1 MGRLLLNFTLAQI
14 PFCIL
19 RIFEKSSKRDRQ
31 GQNNTKVE
39 KSQFLSAKSITTLE
53 MFDLVNTLTN
63 FNKKQNKFSTLGF
76 CYMPSGPQ
84 KVNLPNRKLDQLV

>member
-63 FNKKQNKFSTLGF
+63 FNKKQNKFS
-76 CYMPSGPQ
+76 MPSWPQ